1 MRKLFLLSILFLVL
15 DCTSNEM
22 EKSEQQQESITDPL
36 IGVWL
41 WLLDDPYSGNEFFD
55 IEYKVDGMYIKR
67 ENTLNNESEGT
78 WENKGDNLNE
88 QVQTYIIDGVE
99 NEASFDKIYDESE
112 KFDFVVLTNKETDSI
127 ITLFRE
133 MDDYCECVT
142 PPSG

>member
-67 ENTLNNESEGT
+67 GNGLNNESEGT

-88 QVQTYIIDGVE
+88 QVQTYIIDGIE
-99 NEASFDKIYDESE
+99 NEASFNE
-112 KFDFVVLTNKETDSI
+112 DFNLVTLTNKETDYKI
-127 ITLFRE
+127 LLGQE
-133 MDDYCECVT
+133 EPDCCVV
-142 PPSG
+142 PDG

>member
-15 DCTSNEM
+15 DCTSYEM
-22 EKSEQQQESITDPL
+22 EKSERQQESITDPL

-99 NEASFDKIYDESE
+99 NEASFNE
-112 KFDFVVLTNKETDSI
+112 DFNLVRLTNKETGHI
-127 ITLFRE
+127 ILLGQE
-133 MDDYCECVT
+133 DLD
-142 PPSG
+142 

>member
-15 DCTSNEM
+15 DCTSYEM

-67 ENTLNNESEGT
+67 GNALNNEIEGT

-99 NEASFDKIYDESE
+99 NKASFNE
-112 KFDFVVLTNKETDSI
+112 DFNFVTLTNKETSQKILLGQEEPD
-127 ITLFRE
+127 
-133 MDDYCECVT
+133 CCVV
-142 PPSG
+142 PDG

>member
-67 ENTLNNESEGT
+67 GNGLNNESEGT

-99 NEASFDKIYDESE
+99 NKASFNE
-112 KFDFVVLTNKETDSI
+112 DFNFVTLTNKETSQKILLGQEEPD
-127 ITLFRE
+127 
-133 MDDYCECVT
+133 CCVV
-142 PPSG
+142 PDG

>member
-55 IEYKVDGMYIKR
+55 IEYKADGMYIKR

-99 NEASFDKIYDESE
+99 NEASFNE
-112 KFDFVVLTNKETDSI
+112 DFNLVTLTNKETGYI
-127 ITLFRE
+127 ILLGQE
-133 MDDYCECVT
+133 DLD
-142 PPSG
+142 